1 MKKYQVTSQEINGQI
16 VDLIEFYDEHTYKIV
31 DKYYPSISKKLGI
44 IDKGYGYHQ
53 WERQVG
59 LNADILMNRASESGT
74 KIHNAIE
81 SALLGNE
88 IKADDPEYNFTK
100 EEWVKFL
107 AFCEWWNFYG
117 FKVLKLEQIVWDE
130 ELGTAGKLDCI
141 AYRDIVLTDKKGEPI
156 KDDNGYVIEDRI
168 IYVFDWKT
176 GGIYDSYHEQV
187 LFYKHCAVKLGLCPE
202 DSIPA
207 LVEIGSSHRKFD
219 DKKLQGIK
227 VGVHIV
233 DQDDTMPKLISSI
246 TAWDLR
252 NKDWQP
258 PILQYPITVKL
269 NNVLE
274 VRNNK

>member
-88 IKADDPEYNFTK
+88 IKADDLEYNFTK

-130 ELGTAGKLDCI
+130 TLGTAGKLDCI
-141 AYRDIVLTDKKGEPI
+141 AEREGKV
-156 KDDNGYVIEDRI
+156 
-168 IYVFDWKT
+168 YVFDWKT

-227 VGVHIV
+227 VGVHMV
-233 DQDDTMPKLISSI
+233 DQEDTMPKLISSI

-252 NKDWQP
+252 NKNWQP

-274 VRNNK
+274 VK